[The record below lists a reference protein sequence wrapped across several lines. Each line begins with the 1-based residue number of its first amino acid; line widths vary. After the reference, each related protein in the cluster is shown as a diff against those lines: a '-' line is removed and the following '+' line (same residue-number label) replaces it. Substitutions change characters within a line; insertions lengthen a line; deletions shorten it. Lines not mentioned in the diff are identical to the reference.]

1 MSTPTQRKASK
12 EATTSGMGSVNRRA
26 DTFIVYIHIY
36 IYPNPILSQLVQD
49 MRFDKKFILKDHP
62 SFEICIIKST
72 GERHELS

>member
-12 EATTSGMGSVNRRA
+12 EATTSGMGSVKSTSRYNYS
-26 DTFIVYIHIY
+26 FY
-36 IYPNPILSQLVQD
+36 IYPNPILSQRVQD